1 MHSIIIYPVNKLLSV
16 LIFIE
21 VGKYNVS
28 SEIIFSSKFLITK
41 TFNNKTNLATDD

>member
-1 MHSIIIYPVNKLLSV
+1 MIGLYSVNKLPIV

-41 TFNNKTNLATDD
+41 TFNNKKNQTTDD